1 MAVDIRRICREMI
14 GTLDAVAESDDDVE
28 ITIVPA
34 ADNDNELPDPEE
46 LELGVTELLPTMR
59 KPRWTPQLE
68 LPVVPSRKPIT
79 PRNQRDQVS
88 GEIVP
93 RRLLK

>member
-1 MAVDIRRICREMI
+1 
-14 GTLDAVAESDDDVE
+14 
-28 ITIVPA
+28 VPA
-34 ADNDNELPDPEE
+34 ADNDNAQPDPEE

-68 LPVVPSRKPIT
+68 IPVVPSRKPIT